1 MIMEQIETVMI
12 GGGQAGL
19 AMSYCLSQLGR
30 EHVILERQRVAER
43 WRSERWDSLTFQ
55 SPNWN
60 IRLPGF
66 AFRSADPD
74 AFASRDEVVGFIE
87 SYAAFIRAPLRRGQA
102 ATALRQTPDSTRL
115 IVETQSNVLEAK
127 NVVIATGPFQL
138 PAGPLPIGGA
148 ALHLHSSRYR
158 NPQQLPPGAVLVVG
172 SGNSGTQIAEEL
184 CSAGRQVYL
193 SVSKHRRVP
202 RRYRGKDWIWW
213 YFALGD
219 ADTTVDQRQ
228 DALASRLTT
237 GVRGGQDVDLR
248 RLAAN
253 GVVLLGRVLGGRD
266 GRLTIARDLGENL
279 AHADASFID
288 FMQQADEHAARNGLD
303 LPSSDKSAEVLR
315 NPTKVA
321 DPILSLD
328 LAAADISTIIW
339 SNGFRYDFDWIE
351 LPIFANGN
359 LSSGR
364 VPVHKRGIT
373 GVPGVYFLGLP
384 WLHKLKSAFL
394 HGVGEDAEHLAEH
407 ISGDA
412 RP

>member
-1 MIMEQIETVMI
+1 MKQIETVII

-43 WRSERWDSLTFQ
+43 WRSERWDLLTFQ

-66 AFRSADPD
+66 AFRSPDPD

-87 SYAAFIRAPLRRGQA
+87 SYAAFMRAPLRCGQA

-115 IVETQSNVLEAK
+115 IVETQSNVFEAK

-138 PAGPLPIGGA
+138 PASPLPIGGA

-158 NPQQLPPGAVLVVG
+158 NPQQLPPGAVLVIG
-172 SGNSGTQIAEEL
+172 SGNSGAQISEEL
-184 CSAGRQVYL
+184 CSADRLVYL
-193 SVSKHRRVP
+193 SVSKHRRIP
-202 RRYRGKDWIWW
+202 RRYRGKDYSWW
-213 YFALGD
+213 YLALEDGE
-219 ADTTVDQRQ
+219 ATLDQRQ
-228 DALASRLTT
+228 GVPPARLIT
-237 GVRGGQDVDLR
+237 GVRGGHDVDLR
-248 RLAAN
+248 RMAAD
-253 GVVLLGRVLGGRD
+253 GVVLLGRVLCGRD
-266 GRLTIARDLGENL
+266 GRLTIAPDLSENL
-279 AHADASFID
+279 ARGDAAFID
-288 FMQQADEHAARNGLD
+288 FTEQADEHAARNGLG
-303 LPSSDKSAEVLR
+303 LPLSDAGAEVLR

-321 DPILSLD
+321 DPVLSLD

-351 LPIFANGN
+351 LPIFANGKT
-359 LSSGR
+359 SSGR
-364 VPVHKRGIT
+364 MPAHRRGIT
-373 GVPGVYFLGLP
+373 RVPGVYFLGLP

-407 ISGDA
+407 IAADA